1 LHFKQVFEVAKYLDL
16 DEKYTNGLEHVS
28 FGMVLLPT
36 GKMSTREGTVVK
48 LEDLLNESIER
59 AQKVIEEKNPD
70 LENKEDIAKKVGIG
84 AVIFNDLSNNRIK
97 DEIFDWDTI
106 LNFQGET
113 GPYIQYTYVRTRS
126 VLEKIQDIPNVN
138 EIKFEKLMD
147 EYSLNLIDLLY
158 NFEDILKQVTCKNEP
173 GILAR
178 YLIDVAKN
186 YSIFYNENKI
196 INEDKDLQNVRV
208 YLTNCVSKVLKQGAY
223 LLGIEMPEKM

>member
-1 LHFKQVFEVAKYLDL
+1 MLSSIFSPLTCVALISKSNDSTTYATRDLAAILYRARTYDFDKALYVTSYEQVLHFKQVFETAKLLGL

-59 AQKVIEEKNPD
+59 AQKVIEEKNPE

-97 DEIFDWDTI
+97 DEVFDWDTI

-113 GPYIQYTYVRTRS
+113 GPYIQYTYVRTKS
-126 VLEKIQDIPNVN
+126 IIEKAGFNI
-138 EIKFEKLMD
+138 
-147 EYSLNLIDLLY
+147 
-158 NFEDILKQVTCKNEP
+158 EDIENGATLGDISIEELK
-173 GILAR
+173 
-178 YLIDVAKN
+178 
-186 YSIFYNENKI
+186 
-196 INEDKDLQNVRV
+196 DKD
-208 YLTNCVSKVLKQGAY
+208 SFF
-223 LLGIEMPEKM
+223 IPIF